1 MGAKLNLDDGTD
13 QLPKDK
19 QKQAPLNDRLY
30 NKPATQPTV
39 IQQLEDG
46 QDDRLDAMW
55 IAWQNANDARQL
67 ALGDLGE
74 AFDISGDPPVPP
86 AQPGVQILQP
96 DGAGA
101 EGGVGVEGGVD
112 EQKQAEGDQ
121 PVPAIPVLIPDQP
134 QEQPVGAPAP
144 PANADQ
150 VEKERRQKIK
160 EENEKKRTDDFF
172 LPDVNKKKVHA
183 TPANYRR
190 ILTLTRGTGY
200 TLRDLEP
207 KPKAELV
214 KIVKEY
220 FSDELPEHPTDKE
233 TDEFV
238 LNWIENNKPERGR
251 PKAQPKPPNVISK
264 VKSGTRKGQWGDGI
278 EQLKHVQQ
286 CGMNSDEIEKVLS
299 SKLHHAVP
307 VIAADELHTLLP
319 TINSK
324 TQRVGVVINSQD
336 HQLAGQHW
344 RAIYIDR
351 KKAEVCYFDALVSEP
366 TAETLKGI
374 KQIVEKMHDPLYYK
388 LKINR
393 FKRQAN
399 DTSTCG
405 AFSIK
410 FLEDMYAGK
419 KFKEASGFQ
428 DQHVEGEKQI
438 DKFISTWGHV

>member
-1 MGAKLNLDDGTD
+1 MNNLLAARQVRATKTKKKKGVVLVKGLPTAGAVQPSTGKSGTAIDGAKLNLDNGTD
-13 QLPKDK
+13 QPSKEA

-39 IQQLEDG
+39 IQQLDDG
-46 QDDRLDAMW
+46 QDDKIDAMW

-112 EQKQAEGDQ
+112 EQKQAEDVGAEGVGAEGVGAEGVQ
-121 PVPAIPVLIPDQP
+121 PDQP
-134 QEQPVGAPAP
+134 QEQPAGAPAP

-160 EENEKKRTDDFF
+160 EENEKKRTDFF
-172 LPDVNKKKVHA
+172 LPDVNNKKVHA

-220 FSDELPEHPTDKE
+220 FSDELPEHSTEKE
-233 TDEFV
+233 TDAFV
-238 LNWIENNKPERGR
+238 
-251 PKAQPKPPNVISK
+251 
-264 VKSGTRKGQWGDGI
+264 
-278 EQLKHVQQ
+278 
-286 CGMNSDEIEKVLS
+286 
-299 SKLHHAVP
+299 
-307 VIAADELHTLLP
+307 
-319 TINSK
+319 
-324 TQRVGVVINSQD
+324 
-336 HQLAGQHW
+336 
-344 RAIYIDR
+344 
-351 KKAEVCYFDALVSEP
+351 
-366 TAETLKGI
+366 
-374 KQIVEKMHDPLYYK
+374 
-388 LKINR
+388 
-393 FKRQAN
+393 
-399 DTSTCG
+399 
-405 AFSIK
+405 
-410 FLEDMYAGK
+410 
-419 KFKEASGFQ
+419 
-428 DQHVEGEKQI
+428 
-438 DKFISTWGHV
+438 